1 MSAGRG
7 TLHLAARRKPH
18 QRPRLSQRGA
28 GETTNSAVPHDSLKF
43 SLRLKPRLVLKAII
57 AGRAAHQLATP
68 PIIENAAEILA
79 RDPSH
84 SGKVALSNLL
94 VNHNAAGSDIPTE
107 LFRELE
113 QRPCDATFQ

>member
-28 GETTNSAVPHDSLKF
+28 GETTNSALPHDSLKF

-57 AGRAAHQLATP
+57 AGQAAHQLASP

-84 SGKVALSNLL
+84 SASRRKELKRLGWSQDRSALLGSDGLL
-94 VNHNAAGSDIPTE
+94 VMAG
-107 LFRELE
+107 
-113 QRPCDATFQ
+113 A